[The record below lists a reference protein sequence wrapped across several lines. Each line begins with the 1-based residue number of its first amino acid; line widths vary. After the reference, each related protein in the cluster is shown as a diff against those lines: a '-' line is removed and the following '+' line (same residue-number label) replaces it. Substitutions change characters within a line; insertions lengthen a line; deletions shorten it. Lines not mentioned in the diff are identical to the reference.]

1 MKDVFFHTS
10 VLASYM
16 HVPGVLRSNTC
27 VIDCQLCFGPV
38 KDGVVSDQRKT
49 FFYKNFRKEIYG
61 SKLGKKR
68 PRTEKEFG
76 WFWEYIVDCYKRA
89 LHLPNEKEIRI
100 WYSDKPYELSGL
112 YYVCSLIDGS
122 DVKVSIV
129 YQGDFDKQLNGWGG
143 YCAEQLK
150 EALSLTKT
158 LADDKIH
165 EFAGKWH
172 KLCEENQNF
181 RTVKEGELVS
191 SFVDFRDGL
200 TPIQRSILY
209 AMSEAGLSN
218 NNACKK
224 SGKIVND
231 VLWHY
236 ELFGDYFVY
245 GQIARMTQKFVT
257 PYPLI
262 SGQGDFGKR
271 RRPHADAY
279 HKTKIKLSKIGEKL
293 LENVHSAKVPFV
305 PPFARDGGLAKPEYL
320 PGDFPNVFCNGNY
333 NLIPHKLENVT
344 KMLGAYAK
352 NPDISIEE
360 LTSLIGEPNYTDG
373 RIILN
378 PDELPEIYRTGKG
391 FLRYKYTDSEQEFE
405 DEINYTLLKDGEG
418 VLMNL
423 KELVKNYSDYRG
435 RIER

>member
-1 MKDVFFHTS
+1 MKDVFFGTS
-10 VLASYM
+10 VLESYM

-49 FFYKNFRKEIYG
+49 FFYKNFAKEIYG
-61 SKLGKKR
+61 SELGKKR
-68 PRTEKEFG
+68 RRTEEEFG
-76 WFWEYIVDCYKRA
+76 WFWEYIVDSYKRA

-100 WYSDKPYELSGL
+100 WYSDTPYELSGL

-129 YQGDFDKQLNGWGG
+129 YQGDFDKKFNGWGC

-150 EALSLTKT
+150 ESLSLTKT
-158 LADDKIH
+158 LANDKIH

-191 SFVDFRDGL
+191 CFVDFRDGL

-209 AMSEAGLSN
+209 AMEETGYEKKGP
-218 NNACKK
+218 CKRT
-224 SGKIVND
+224 SRIIGETMG
-231 VLWHY
+231 HY
-236 ELFGDYFVY
+236 EHYGDYFVY
-245 GQIARMTQKFVT
+245 GQIARMVQKFSF

-262 SGQGDFGKR
+262 LGQGNFGTR
-271 RRPHADAY
+271 RRPHADSY
-279 HKTKIKLSKIGEKL
+279 INTKIKLSKNGEKL
-293 LENVHSAKVPFV
+293 LENVHSEKMPFV
-305 PPFARDGGLAKPEYL
+305 PSIRGEGITKLEYL
-320 PGDFPNVFCNGNY
+320 PSDFPNVFYNGNY

-352 NPDISIEE
+352 N
-360 LTSLIGEPNYTDG
+360 LI
-373 RIILN
+373 
-378 PDELPEIYRTGKG
+378 
-391 FLRYKYTDSEQEFE
+391 FQ
-405 DEINYTLLKDGEG
+405 
-418 VLMNL
+418 
-423 KELVKNYSDYRG
+423 
-435 RIER
+435 